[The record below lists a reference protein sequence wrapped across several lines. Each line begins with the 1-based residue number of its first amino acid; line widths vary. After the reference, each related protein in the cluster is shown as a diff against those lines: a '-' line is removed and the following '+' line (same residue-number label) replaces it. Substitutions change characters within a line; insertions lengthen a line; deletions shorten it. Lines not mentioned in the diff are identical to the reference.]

1 MNASFSEIAQALH
14 EADRIAVLSHVRPDG
29 DAIGSQLALALS
41 LLQLGKSVVAWNED
55 GLLGS
60 FRFLSKSDIIQ
71 KPPAERQDFDVVVA
85 LDTATRQRLGTT
97 LEAIGSAKIWI
108 NIDHHASNPGYGDL
122 IYIDTAA
129 AATGEIVYEFLKDA
143 NLPLTYEAADA
154 LYAAVSTDTGSFRY
168 PNTTAHSFEMAADL
182 IKGGVDAVAICR
194 NLYESYPKRRMQLVA
209 RILPEATFDLEDKI
223 ASLALP
229 QAIKQELS
237 IQPDDVDGLIDYVR
251 CIGSVIVAIFFEELS
266 DGRVRISLRSKDA
279 RIDVSQICT
288 QFGGG
293 GHPLAAGARIRGTLD
308 EVRHK
313 IRKIVID
320 EVSQHI

>member
-1 MNASFSEIAQALH
+1 MNASFSEIAQALNG
-14 EADRIAVLSHVRPDG
+14 ADRIAILSHVRPDG

-41 LLQLGKSVVAWNED
+41 LVQLGKTVVAWNED

-60 FRFLSKSDIIQ
+60 FRFLNRSDIIQ
-71 KPPAERQDFDVVVA
+71 KPPIEQQDFDVVVA
-85 LDTATRQRLGTT
+85 LDTATQQRLGKT
-97 LEAIGSAKIWI
+97 LDAIGKAKTWI

-122 IYIDTAA
+122 VYIDTAA
-129 AATGEIVYEFLKDA
+129 AATGEIIYEFLRDA
-143 NLPLTYEAADA
+143 NFPLTYEAADA
-154 LYAAVSTDTGSFRY
+154 LYAAISTDTGSFHY
-168 PNTTAHSFEMAADL
+168 PNTTSRSFEIAAEL
-182 IKGGVDAVAICR
+182 IKAGVDAGTICR

-209 RILPEATFDLEDKI
+209 RILPNAAFDLDDKI

-229 QAIKQELS
+229 QTITHELG

-251 CIGSVIVAIFFEELS
+251 CIRSVIVAIFFEELA
-266 DGRVRISLRSKDA
+266 DGKIRISMRSKDA
-279 RIDVSQICT
+279 RIDVSRICM

-293 GHPLAAGARIRGTLD
+293 GHPLAAGARMRGSLE

-313 IRKIVID
+313 ILKRVID